1 MRDMKIYRNNEKI
14 FKISFLLLGI
24 VLIFSIGINTT
35 VAATTPNIYVSTNGN
50 DSWDGLNSTYVGD
63 KSGPK
68 ATIKNATSTVNG
80 GGTVYIDS
88 GTYKENN
95 ITINTNMTI
104 IGQNQETT
112 IIDGADTNNI
122 FNVQSGVQVTI
133 SNLTL
138 LNGTFT
144 NGGAIYN
151 QGKLTL
157 NNNNFINN
165 SAVNGGSVYNEN
177 SGTLTVTSSNFIN
190 NSATDFGGAIYN
202 SGTSKVNDCNFT
214 NNMAGMGGAIYN
226 YSTLIAS
233 GNSFTDNAA
242 CDGGV
247 IVNEDVLILSSSN
260 FSNNTAMC
268 AGGAIINFNAC
279 TLTVTNSTFIGN
291 TATFGGVVVN
301 YGIVNFTSSSFSNN
315 NASQYGGFIFN
326 YSMAQIHFNR
336 IIGNTAIIG
345 NAIYN
350 SYGNTDASLNWW
362 GSNAGPPIGDVSGIK
377 VPLWLVLT
385 VTANPKTIPNN
396 THSIITADL
405 VHDSNGSF
413 HDPVNGYVPNIPVNF
428 ITTLGIINISSTING
443 RAQFT
448 LNGGSKSVITTVSAM
463 VDNQTVKTPVTID
476 TTPPKLH

>member
-226 YSTLIAS
+226 YSTLVAS

-242 CDGGV
+242 CDGGA

-301 YGIVNFTSSSFSNN
+301 YG
-315 NASQYGGFIFN
+315 
-326 YSMAQIHFNR
+326 
-336 IIGNTAIIG
+336 
-345 NAIYN
+345 
-350 SYGNTDASLNWW
+350 
-362 GSNAGPPIGDVSGIK
+362 
-377 VPLWLVLT
+377 
-385 VTANPKTIPNN
+385 
-396 THSIITADL
+396 
-405 VHDSNGSF
+405 
-413 HDPVNGYVPNIPVNF
+413 
-428 ITTLGIINISSTING
+428 
-443 RAQFT
+443 
-448 LNGGSKSVITTVSAM
+448 
-463 VDNQTVKTPVTID
+463 
-476 TTPPKLH
+476 

>member
-1 MRDMKIYRNNEKI
+1 M
-14 FKISFLLLGI
+14 
-24 VLIFSIGINTT
+24 
-35 VAATTPNIYVSTNGN
+35 
-50 DSWDGLNSTYVGD
+50 
-63 KSGPK
+63 
-68 ATIKNATSTVNG
+68 
-80 GGTVYIDS
+80 
-88 GTYKENN
+88 
-95 ITINTNMTI
+95 
-104 IGQNQETT
+104 
-112 IIDGADTNNI
+112 
-122 FNVQSGVQVTI
+122 
-133 SNLTL
+133 
-138 LNGTFT
+138 
-144 NGGAIYN
+144 
-151 QGKLTL
+151 
-157 NNNNFINN
+157 
-165 SAVNGGSVYNEN
+165 
-177 SGTLTVTSSNFIN
+177 
-190 NSATDFGGAIYN
+190 
-202 SGTSKVNDCNFT
+202 
-214 NNMAGMGGAIYN
+214 
-226 YSTLIAS
+226 
-233 GNSFTDNAA
+233 
-242 CDGGV
+242 
-247 IVNEDVLILSSSN
+247 
-260 FSNNTAMC
+260 
-268 AGGAIINFNAC
+268 
-279 TLTVTNSTFIGN
+279 
-291 TATFGGVVVN
+291 
-301 YGIVNFTSSSFSNN
+301 NFTSSSFSNN